1 MNPVTQPTRSLAA
14 MSTWTTRDL
23 MITAVLG
30 VALGAIFMAYG
41 LIYLALFP
49 LLGQVGIMLLLGFYY
64 LTGTLVPYIVRRPG
78 VAILASFLAAFAEVL
93 LGTPFGIGALWAGLA
108 QGLGAEAVFAA
119 RRYRDYSLSTLIA
132 AGIVSG
138 IFAYGYE
145 YLVLSYGALTP
156 AVQLGL
162 LLVRIPSAAILGGWL
177 GKVLGDALLRT
188 GVVRGN
194 YTTR

>member
-1 MNPVTQPTRSLAA
+1 
-14 MSTWTTRDL
+14 
-23 MITAVLG
+23 
-30 VALGAIFMAYG
+30 
-41 LIYLALFP
+41 
-49 LLGQVGIMLLLGFYY
+49 
-64 LTGTLVPYIVRRPG
+64 
-78 VAILASFLAAFAEVL
+78 
-93 LGTPFGIGALWAGLA
+93 LA

-194 YTTR
+194 HTTR

>member
-1 MNPVTQPTRSLAA
+1 
-14 MSTWTTRDL
+14 
-23 MITAVLG
+23 
-30 VALGAIFMAYG
+30 
-41 LIYLALFP
+41 
-49 LLGQVGIMLLLGFYY
+49 
-64 LTGTLVPYIVRRPG
+64 VPYIVRRPG

-194 YTTR
+194 HTTR

>member
-194 YTTR
+194 HTTR